1 MNSMQGGVR
10 QNRTICR
17 NHVKQTEH
25 GKSLF
30 MPEPSTV
37 HKHKLA
43 NGLNIHLKEIHTAPI
58 ISHWVW
64 YRVGSRNE
72 VPGKTGLS
80 HWVEHMQFKGTP
92 GFPASTLDKAISR
105 EGGVW
110 NAFTYLDWTTY
121 FETMP
126 ADKIELGLRLEVD
139 RMNNSLFSAEEV
151 EAERTVIISEREG
164 SENEPLFKLSE
175 AVQAASFNSHPYRNE
190 IIGDLA
196 DLRSITR
203 DDLYGHY
210 RQNYSPS
217 NALLC
222 MAGDFNAAEM
232 LHRIEDLY
240 SAIPSG
246 EIPPLDV
253 QEEQHLGEER
263 RISIKGH
270 GETTYLLLAYRAPR
284 ASSADFFTFSVLD
297 SLLCGPSSLNMFGGG
312 GIFNK
317 TSILY
322 QKLVDTGLATGIS
335 GGLQATVDPYLY
347 EITATINPNH
357 TLEEILAVIDT
368 EIEKLQSHKVREE
381 DIHRAIKQARAL
393 FAYGSENITNQAFWL
408 GYAEMFATYEW
419 FEKYLDNLEKTT
431 PADIQKLAER
441 YLARGSR
448 VIGSYLPRK
457 GKGAK

>member
-1 MNSMQGGVR
+1 
-10 QNRTICR
+10 
-17 NHVKQTEH
+17 
-25 GKSLF
+25 

-175 AVQAASFNSHPYRNE
+175 AVQAASFDSHPYRNE
-190 IIGDLA
+190 IIGELA

-312 GIFNK
+312 GISNK

-335 GGLQATVDPYLY
+335 GGLQATIDPYLY

-357 TLEEILAVIDT
+357 SLEEILAVIDT
-368 EIEKLQSHKVREE
+368 EIEKLQSRQGAGRRKFTAPSNKPGRFLLME
-381 DIHRAIKQARAL
+381 ARISPTRRS
-393 FAYGSENITNQAFWL
+393 GL
-408 GYAEMFATYEW
+408 GYAEMFATYDW
-419 FEKYLDNLEKTT
+419 FEKYLENLEKTT
-431 PADIQKLAER
+431 PTDIQKLAER
-441 YLARGSR
+441 YLAPGSPSGRILPTSARERGRNEEFAEWRYQIPSR
-448 VIGSYLPRK
+448 TG
-457 GKGAK
+457 